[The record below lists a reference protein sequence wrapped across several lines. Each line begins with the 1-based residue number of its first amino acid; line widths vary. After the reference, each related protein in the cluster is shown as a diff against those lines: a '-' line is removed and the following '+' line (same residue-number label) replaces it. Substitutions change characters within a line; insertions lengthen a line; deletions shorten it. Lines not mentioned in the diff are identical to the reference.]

1 MMPSIP
7 DVTDV
12 VEALNGG
19 SLQPAGYASPLA
31 LPGLESESVRLDDV
45 VLTPRDVARDIVRHF
60 KPTGRILDPCKGEG
74 AFADEMPGCHWCEI
88 RHGKDFYKWS
98 DQVDW
103 IVSNPPYSV
112 FSDFLRHSMNVA
124 ENIVYLIPVNKIFN
138 SDRMMREIWNWGG
151 VPEVYVIGGGAAL
164 GFPIG
169 FCIGAVHLK
178 RGHRN
183 GMHVTFRGT
192 HNAQVEARRQ

>member
-1 MMPSIP
+1 MRATSTPLVI
-7 DVTDV
+7 DG
-12 VEALNGG
+12 VETPNGG
-19 SLQPAGYASPLA
+19 SLQPACYASPLA

-74 AFADEMPGCHWCEI
+74 AFADEMPGCQWCEI
-88 RHGKDFYKWS
+88 RQGKDFYQWS
-98 DQVDW
+98 EQVDW

-124 ENIVYLIPVNKIFN
+124 ENIVYLVPANKLFN
-138 SDRMMREIWNWGG
+138 SDRMMREVWKWGG
-151 VPEVYVIGGGAAL
+151 VPEIYVIGSGGTL

-169 FCIGAVHLK
+169 FCIAAVHLK
-178 RGHRN
+178 RGYRN
-183 GMHVTFRGT
+183 GIRVTFKGT
-192 HNAQVEARRQ
+192 HNTVYTPVD